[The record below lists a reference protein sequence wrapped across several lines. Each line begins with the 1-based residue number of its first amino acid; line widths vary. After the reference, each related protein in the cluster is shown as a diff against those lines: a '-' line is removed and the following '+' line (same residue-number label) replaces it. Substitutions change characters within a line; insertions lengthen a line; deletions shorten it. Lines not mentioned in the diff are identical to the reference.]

1 VISYYLVI
9 TAMDFVKIKEWVRAF
24 AEKNDIWF
32 QTYDEITGL
41 SIDDMQ
47 TSYIED
53 KMFID
58 INRFHDI
65 KVGYFVYFK
74 EPFDEPEKVSVEERP
89 FFICRL
95 SDYENEEALCNA
107 IILKIRKYM
116 LVVS

>member
-1 VISYYLVI
+1 
-9 TAMDFVKIKEWVRAF
+9 MDFVKIKEWIRAF
-24 AEKNDIWF
+24 AKKNDLWF

-47 TSYIED
+47 TSYIEG

-65 KVGYFVYFK
+65 TVGCFEYFK
-74 EPFDEPEKVSVEERP
+74 EPFVTEEKVSVEKRP
-89 FFICRL
+89 FFILRL
-95 SDYENEEALCNA
+95 SDYENEEALYTA
-107 IILKIRKYM
+107 TILQIRNYI